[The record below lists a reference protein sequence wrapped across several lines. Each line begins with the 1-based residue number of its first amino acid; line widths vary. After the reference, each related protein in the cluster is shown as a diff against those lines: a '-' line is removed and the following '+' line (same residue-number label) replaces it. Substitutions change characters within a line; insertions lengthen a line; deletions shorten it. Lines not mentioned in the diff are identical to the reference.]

1 MKLLPS
7 RLLLLSL
14 CVLSPWS
21 VSSVTLVVT
30 QSPDVSVK
38 EGGTVNI
45 TCCWTGHVERLRV
58 NWLKNQTEIKNE
70 SLSIKNQSNN
80 CLNLSFSHITRENTG
95 RYICRVTVEIPV
107 YSVINGNGTIIT
119 VSPTEKINESNT
131 GHNTTGAQSLSQDWG
146 QTQTAREDQRG
157 ARLEEMASASHSM
170 DVLIH
175 VLRFVPL
182 LLLLLTFFY
191 FNHRWTKSQQHRAAA
206 TQEEE
211 EEGDEEEK
219 GDERETEAE

>member
-131 GHNTTGAQSLSQDWG
+131 GHNTTGA
-146 QTQTAREDQRG
+146 
-157 ARLEEMASASHSM
+157 SHSM